1 MQLLGSSFP
10 KERLLTTDPAIRVW
24 WACHS
29 KPPLPCNGTLG
40 VWWVVGAHRGWWQS
54 GKNAGLGEACST
66 PRSSPPCC
74 VISESHVTSLNM
86 PFLVYKTPV

>member
-40 VWWVVGAHRGWWQS
+40 VWWVVGGTSGMVAKWEERWAWRGLFHTS
-54 GKNAGLGEACST
+54 VFTALLCDLGE
-66 PRSSPPCC
+66 PCNL
-74 VISESHVTSLNM
+74 SEHAFFSL
-86 PFLVYKTPV
+86 

>member
-54 GKNAGLGEACST
+54 GKNAGLGLFHTSVFTALLCDLGE
-66 PRSSPPCC
+66 PCNL
-74 VISESHVTSLNM
+74 SEHAFFSL
-86 PFLVYKTPV
+86 